1 MKTKLN
7 KKAFFLALFTSL
19 LTLTA
24 MAQGNNTRMGGDDE
38 DTESLAERIF
48 NLEKKTNAFNFHI
61 NFASSLMAED
71 AHHGEWDTRFI
82 CRDLRLDIKGDITP
96 KVFYRLR
103 HQFNIN
109 QNAKGLDRF
118 AKATDIM
125 MVGYRPSSKVE
136 IVAGKLCQIWG
147 GFEYDQNPMEIYR
160 YSDLVEMMDIFM
172 AGAMVSYHPI
182 PSQEL
187 ALQVTNSYN
196 DSFNEELGVGP
207 QVVSSDL
214 MKPEMLSRSRAPLTY
229 IVNWNGNLFH
239 NQLQTRW
246 AWGIQTQAKHKYSR
260 MWTLGQ
266 QLNLPNYQLYLDYY
280 GEWDDVDR
288 LHYATID
295 LQDML
300 APGSTHAG
308 KVHSHSLVAKM
319 NWQFAPKWN
328 LMLKG
333 TYETTSM
340 ARIEEL
346 HNYRK
351 SIGYLG
357 SLEYW
362 PLPKH
367 DFRVFLAYLGHKYN
381 FNKYCNLNSYST
393 NRVELGFM
401 YRIKC
406 Y

>member
-1 MKTKLN
+1 MRRT
-7 KKAFFLALFTSL
+7 FLIALYATL
-19 LTLTA
+19 LGLTA
-24 MAQGNNTRMGGDDE
+24 MAQGHNTRMGGEDE

-48 NLEKKTNAFNFHI
+48 NLEKKTDAFNFHI

-71 AHHGEWDTRFI
+71 GKHGEWGTRFI

-103 HQFNIN
+103 HQLNMN
-109 QNAKGLDRF
+109 QTAKGLDRF

-136 IVAGKLCQIWG
+136 IAAGKLCQIWG

-160 YSDLVEMMDIFM
+160 YSDMVEMMDIFM
-172 AGAMVSYHPI
+172 AGAMVSYHPT
-182 PSQEL
+182 PSHEI

-196 DSFNEELGVGP
+196 DSFNEEMGDDPHVFNDIDA
-207 QVVSSDL
+207 Q
-214 MKPEMLSRSRAPLTY
+214 PERLIRSRAPLTY
-229 IVNWNGNLFH
+229 ILNWNGSLIND
-239 NQLQTRW
+239 QLLTRW

-295 LQDML
+295 LLDHFTS
-300 APGSTHAG
+300 GSFHMG
-308 KVHSHSLVAKM
+308 KVHSHTLVAKM

-333 TYETTSM
+333 TYETTSV
-340 ARIEEL
+340 ARMQEL

-357 SLEYW
+357 SIEYW
-362 PLPKH
+362 PVPKN
-367 DFRVFLAYLGHKYN
+367 DFRIFLAYLGHTYN
-381 FNKYCNLNSYST
+381 FNKYSNLTDYST

>member
-1 MKTKLN
+1 MG
-7 KKAFFLALFTSL
+7 
-19 LTLTA
+19 
-24 MAQGNNTRMGGDDE
+24 QGHNTRMGGEDD
-38 DTESLAERIF
+38 DTESLAARIF
-48 NLEKKTNAFNFHI
+48 NLEKKTDAFNFHI
-61 NFASSLMAED
+61 NFASSLMAHD
-71 AHHGEWDTRFI
+71 DHHGKWDTRFI

-96 KVFYRLR
+96 RVFYRLR
-103 HQFNIN
+103 HQLNMS
-109 QNAKGLDRF
+109 QTAKGLDRF

-136 IVAGKLCQIWG
+136 IAAGKLCQIWG

-160 YSDLVEMMDIFM
+160 YSDMVEMMDIFM
-172 AGAMVSYHPI
+172 AGAMVSYHPT
-182 PSQEL
+182 PSHEI

-196 DSFNEELGVGP
+196 DSLNEELCDDPHVFNDINA
-207 QVVSSDL
+207 Q
-214 MKPEMLSRSRAPLTY
+214 PERLICSRAPLTY
-229 IVNWNGNLFH
+229 ILNWNGNLF
-239 NQLQTRW
+239 NDQLQTRW

-295 LQDML
+295 LLDHFTS
-300 APGSTHAG
+300 GSFHMG
-308 KVHSHSLVAKM
+308 KVHSHTLVAKM

-333 TYETTSM
+333 TYETTSV
-340 ARIEEL
+340 ARMQEL

-357 SLEYW
+357 SIEYW
-362 PLPKH
+362 PVPKN
-367 DFRVFLAYLGHKYN
+367 DFRIFLAYLGHTYN
-381 FNKYCNLNSYST
+381 FNKYSNLDDYST

>member
-1 MKTKLN
+1 MK
-7 KKAFFLALFTSL
+7 KKAFIITLFTSL

-24 MAQGNNTRMGGDDE
+24 MAQGHNTRMGGDEE

-48 NLEKKTNAFNFHI
+48 NLEKKTDAFNFHI

-71 AHHGEWDTRFI
+71 ANHGEWDTRFI

-96 KVFYRLR
+96 RVFYRLR

-125 MVGYRPSSKVE
+125 MVGYRPSKKVE
-136 IVAGKLCQIWG
+136 IAAGKLCQIWG

-172 AGAMVSYHPI
+172 AGAMVSYHPV

-196 DSFNEELGVGP
+196 DSFNEELGENP
-207 QVVSSDL
+207 KVVSGYQEA
-214 MKPEMLSRSRAPLTY
+214 PEELIRSRAPLTY
-229 IVNWNGNLFH
+229 IVNWNGNLFN

-260 MWTLGQ
+260 MLTLGQ

-288 LHYATID
+288 LHYATHD
-295 LQDML
+295 LLDWLM
-300 APGSTHAG
+300 PRSTHVG
-308 KVHSHSLVAKM
+308 KVHSHSVVAKM

-333 TYETTSM
+333 TYETTSV

-362 PLPKH
+362 PISKH
-367 DFRVFLAYLGHKYN
+367 DFRVFLAYLGHSYN
-381 FNKYCNLNSYST
+381 FNKASQISSYST

>member
-1 MKTKLN
+1 MRKT
-7 KKAFFLALFTSL
+7 FLITLCATL
-19 LTLTA
+19 LGINA
-24 MAQGNNTRMGGDDE
+24 MAQGNNTRMGGDEND

-48 NLEKKTNAFNFHI
+48 NLEKKTDAFNFHI

-71 AHHGEWDTRFI
+71 ANHGEWDSKFI

-96 KVFYRLR
+96 KVFYRIR
-103 HQFNIN
+103 HRFNSS
-109 QNAKGLDRF
+109 QTAKGLDRF

-125 MVGYRPSSKVE
+125 MVGYRPSSKVD
-136 IVAGKLCQIWG
+136 IAAGKLCQIWG

-160 YSDLVEMMDIFM
+160 YSDLIDMMDIFM
-172 AGAMVSYHPI
+172 AGAMVSYHPT
-182 PSQEL
+182 PTQEV
-187 ALQVTNSYN
+187 AFQMTNSYN
-196 DSFNEELGVGP
+196 GSFTEDLGDNP
-207 QVVSSDL
+207 QIVTSDL
-214 MKPEMLSRSRAPLTY
+214 QTPEKLQRSRAPFTY
-229 IVNWNGNLFH
+229 ILNWNGNFLQD
-239 NQLQTRW
+239 QLQTRW

-260 MWTLGQ
+260 MITLGQ
-266 QLNLPNYQLYLDYY
+266 RLNLPNYQLYFDYF

-288 LHYATID
+288 LHYATTD
-295 LQDML
+295 LQDMI
-300 APGSTHAG
+300 APGSTHLG
-308 KVHSHSLVAKM
+308 KVHSHTFIAKM

-333 TYETTSM
+333 TYETTSI
-340 ARIEEL
+340 AKIEDL

-357 SLEYW
+357 SIEYW
-362 PLPKH
+362 PMPKKL
-367 DFRVFLAYLGHKYN
+367 DFRVFLAYLGHKYD
-381 FNKYCNLNSYST
+381 FNTFSGLKDYCT

>member
-1 MKTKLN
+1 MTK
-7 KKAFFLALFTSL
+7 KPFLLAMCASL
-19 LTLTA
+19 LVINA
-24 MAQGNNTRMGGDDE
+24 MAQGNNTRMGGDETD
-38 DTESLAERIF
+38 DTETLAKRIF
-48 NLEKKTNAFNFHI
+48 NLEKKTDAFNFHI

-71 AHHGEWDTRFI
+71 ANHGEWDGRFI
-82 CRDLRLDIKGDITP
+82 CRDLRIDIKGDITP
-96 KVFYRLR
+96 KVFYRIR
-103 HQFNIN
+103 HSLTMSQE
-109 QNAKGLDRF
+109 AKGLDRF

-125 MVGYRPSSKVE
+125 MLGYRTSSKVE
-136 IVAGKLCQIWG
+136 LAAGKLCQIWG

-172 AGAMVSYHPI
+172 AGAMVSYHPH
-182 PSQEL
+182 PSQEI

-196 DSFNEELGVGP
+196 DSFNAELGSSP
-207 QVVSSDL
+207 QVVTRDL
-214 MKPEMLSRSRAPLTY
+214 QQSEPLSRSRLPLTY
-229 IVNWNGNLFH
+229 ILNWNGNLF
-239 NQLQTRW
+239 QDMLQTRW
-246 AWGIQTQAKHKYSR
+246 AWGLQTQAKHKYSR
-260 MWTLGQ
+260 MLTLGQ
-266 QLNLPNYQLYLDYY
+266 QLSLNDLQLYVDYY
-280 GEWDDVDR
+280 GEWDDLDR
-288 LHYATID
+288 LHYATRD
-295 LQDML
+295 LYHMMP
-300 APGSTHAG
+300 PGNTHIG

-333 TYETTSM
+333 TYETTSV

-357 SLEYW
+357 SIEYW
-362 PLPKH
+362 PVEKQ

-381 FNKYCNLNSYST
+381 FNKACGLQSYNT

>member
-1 MKTKLN
+1 MKKR
-7 KKAFFLALFTSL
+7 ALLVTLITTL
-19 LTLTA
+19 LGLTA
-24 MAQGNNTRMGGDDE
+24 MAQGHNTRMGGEDD
-38 DTESLAERIF
+38 DTESLAARIF
-48 NLEKKTNAFNFHI
+48 NRDKKTEAFNFHI
-61 NFASSLMAED
+61 NFASSLMAHD
-71 AHHGEWDTRFI
+71 DHHGKWDTRFI

-103 HQFNIN
+103 HQLNMN
-109 QNAKGLDRF
+109 QTAKGLDRF

-136 IVAGKLCQIWG
+136 IAAGKLCQIWG

-160 YSDLVEMMDIFM
+160 YSDMVEMMDIFM
-172 AGAMVSYHPI
+172 AGAMVSYHPT
-182 PSQEL
+182 PSHEI

-196 DSFNEELGVGP
+196 DSFNEELGDDPHVFNDINA
-207 QVVSSDL
+207 Q
-214 MKPEMLSRSRAPLTY
+214 PERLIRSRAPLTY
-229 IVNWNGNLFH
+229 ILNWNGNLF
-239 NQLQTRW
+239 NDQLQTRW

-295 LQDML
+295 LLDHFTS
-300 APGSTHAG
+300 GSFHMG
-308 KVHSHSLVAKM
+308 KVHSHTLVAKM
-319 NWQFAPKWN
+319 SWQCAPKWSR
-328 LMLKG
+328 MRKG
-333 TYETTSM
+333 TYETTSV
-340 ARIEEL
+340 ARMQEL

-357 SLEYW
+357 SIEYW
-362 PLPKH
+362 PVPKN
-367 DFRVFLAYLGHKYN
+367 DFRIFLAYLGHTYN
-381 FNKYCNLNSYST
+381 FNKYSNLDDYST

>member
-1 MKTKLN
+1 MKKR
-7 KKAFFLALFTSL
+7 ALLVTLITTL
-19 LTLTA
+19 LGLTA
-24 MAQGNNTRMGGDDE
+24 MAQGHNTRMGGEDD
-38 DTESLAERIF
+38 DTESLAARIF
-48 NLEKKTNAFNFHI
+48 NLEKKTDAFNFHI

-71 AHHGEWDTRFI
+71 GKHGEWDTRFI

-96 KVFYRLR
+96 RVFYRLR
-103 HQFNIN
+103 HQFNMS
-109 QNAKGLDRF
+109 QTAKGLDRF

-125 MVGYRPSSKVE
+125 MVGYRSSSKVE
-136 IVAGKLCQIWG
+136 IAAGKLCQIWG

-160 YSDLVEMMDIFM
+160 YSDMVEMMDIFM
-172 AGAMVSYHPI
+172 AGAMVSYHPT
-182 PSQEL
+182 PSHEI

-196 DSFNEELGVGP
+196 DTFNEEQGDDPHVLNDINA
-207 QVVSSDL
+207 Q
-214 MKPEMLSRSRAPLTY
+214 PERLIRSRAPLTY
-229 IVNWNGNLFH
+229 ILNWNGNLF
-239 NQLQTRW
+239 NDQLQTRW

-266 QLNLPNYQLYLDYY
+266 QLNLPNYQLYFDYY

-295 LQDML
+295 LLDHFTS
-300 APGSTHAG
+300 GSFHMG
-308 KVHSHSLVAKM
+308 KVHSHTLVAKM

-333 TYETTSM
+333 TYETTSV
-340 ARIEEL
+340 ARMQEL

-357 SLEYW
+357 SIEYW
-362 PLPKH
+362 PVPKN
-367 DFRVFLAYLGHKYN
+367 DFRIFLAYLGHTYN
-381 FNKYCNLNSYST
+381 FNKYSNLDDCST